1 MQDISPVST
10 ERCVIADTSQI
21 SSARRLIVERAG
33 MLGFSEARC
42 NDIGIVVSEAGT
54 NLIRHGNGGE
64 ILLRVSPGELDLL
77 ALDRGT
83 GRNNIEEC
91 MRDGYS
97 TGSSPGNGLGAMQ
110 RLATNFDIY
119 SRTGRGTVV
128 AMSFSLEAPDQAA
141 SRATVGA
148 VSLPRADEQVCGDA
162 WDLIRQADRTLI
174 VIADGLG
181 HGPDAHHASTEAVRV
196 FRQNQQYAPG
206 ALLETIHA
214 ALRST
219 RGAAVL
225 VVELDTEHG
234 LVRVSGV
241 GNCAATIVRPGY
253 RRGLVSMNGTAG
265 QGTVKAKEFTQPWD
279 KEDTLI
285 LQSDGIVTHW
295 DLENY
300 PGILMRNP
308 ALTAGVLYR
317 DYSRGRDDLT
327 VLAVRTHPH

>member
-1 MQDISPVST
+1 
-10 ERCVIADTSQI
+10 
-21 SSARRLIVERAG
+21 
-33 MLGFSEARC
+33 
-42 NDIGIVVSEAGT
+42 
-54 NLIRHGNGGE
+54 
-64 ILLRVSPGELDLL
+64 
-77 ALDRGT
+77 
-83 GRNNIEEC
+83 
-91 MRDGYS
+91 
-97 TGSSPGNGLGAMQ
+97 MQ
-110 RLATNFDIY
+110 RLATTFDIY

-128 AMSFSLEAPDQAA
+128 AMSFSLEPRDQAA
-141 SRATVGA
+141 SGVAVGA

-196 FRQNQQYAPG
+196 FRQNQQYPPG
-206 ALLETIHA
+206 ALLESIHA

-225 VVELDTEHG
+225 VVELDTERG

-241 GNCAATIVRPGY
+241 GNCAATIVRPGH

-279 KEDTLI
+279 REDTLI